1 MPIIKSLLKYGHD
14 NFALLILE
22 YIDSEDISERETY
35 WITKSS
41 PYYNVLKKAYS
52 SIPLSRCPAVPSLS
66 QRQPRLPSLHTPTHL
81 PTYPP
86 THLPTKGGRGS
97 GVGGRGSG
105 VGGKGGRG
113 SAVGGRGRGGRASLP
128 LAALAK
134 GRRSGWGRI

>member
-52 SIPLSRCPAVPSLS
+52 SVPLSRCPARV
-66 QRQPRLPSLHTPTHL
+66 
-81 PTYPP
+81 
-86 THLPTKGGRGS
+86 
-97 GVGGRGSG
+97 
-105 VGGKGGRG
+105 
-113 SAVGGRGRGGRASLP
+113 
-128 LAALAK
+128 
-134 GRRSGWGRI
+134 GWGSDLSIPKKQKNCYQS